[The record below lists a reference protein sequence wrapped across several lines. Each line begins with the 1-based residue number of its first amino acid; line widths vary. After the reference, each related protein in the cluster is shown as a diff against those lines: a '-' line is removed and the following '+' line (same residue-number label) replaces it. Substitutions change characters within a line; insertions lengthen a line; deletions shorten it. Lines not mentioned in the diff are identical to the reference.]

1 MKYLLDTDHLSILQ
15 RQAGRDYSSLA
26 TLMAHYPLSDFAVST
41 VTFHEQ
47 LLKRFLNL
55 PCNTWWADPMNK
67 MKRDIQGKFAIK
79 SSDYRE
85 VRSLRLTDD
94 TWKALGIASECLGL
108 TRADYLEE
116 IVSSNLN
123 PCITWENSNIS
134 TSNAQNFSQPLPSIT
149 RYEQEIPRLIAQVE
163 NLQKENLELKER
175 SAINFVHD
183 VVDFEA
189 IRDRILFD
197 LKLGQQASAYK
208 AAQKALNQFIQEI
221 KHLVDSF

>member
-1 MKYLLDTDHLSILQ
+1 MK
-15 RQAGRDYSSLA
+15 
-26 TLMAHYPLSDFAVST
+26 
-41 VTFHEQ
+41 
-47 LLKRFLNL
+47 
-55 PCNTWWADPMNK
+55 K

-94 TWKALGIASECLGL
+94 TWKGLGIASECLGL

-116 IVSSNLN
+116 IVRSNLT

-134 TSNAQNFSQPLPSIT
+134 TSNTQNFSEPLPSIT
-149 RYEQEIPRLIAQVE
+149 RYEQEMEKLRTQVQ

-183 VVDFEA
+183 IVDFEA
-189 IRDRILFD
+189 IRDRILFE
-197 LKLGQQASAYK
+197 LKLGRQASGYK
-208 AAQKALNQFIQEI
+208 TAQKALNQFIAEL
-221 KHLVDSF
+221 KLLAESFI